1 MTTTIDIHIVKTNGR
16 VTPGKLADAEIR
28 FTGGDLDGLKL
39 VGFAVWKARDGDG
52 QNVSF
57 PSRRSGSEGG
67 RSISLVRWTRGRADL
82 DRLEQLILAKY
93 GVPDGAKADV

>member
-1 MTTTIDIHIVKTNGR
+1 MTTFDIHIVKTNGHGA
-16 VTPGKLADAEIR
+16 PGKLADAEIH

-39 VGFAVWKARDGDG
+39 IGFAVWKSRDGQG
-52 QNVSF
+52 RNVSF
-57 PSRRSGSEGG
+57 PSRRTTSEGG
-67 RSISLVRWTRGRADL
+67 RSISLVRWTRGRGDL